1 MPFIQ
6 TASGKLHYVLEAAP
20 GNEDAPVLVMSNS
33 LGTTLDM
40 WMPQLPAFLEHFRVL
55 RYDTRGHGQS
65 EVMPGPYTIAQLGGD
80 VLALLDAL
88 QIQRAHFCGL
98 SMGGMTGM
106 WLGIHAPER
115 IDRLALCNTSAAIG
129 LPEVWNARISKVRQE
144 GVASIIDTV
153 LDRWFTPDFLAH
165 APAQVERVR
174 RMLASMSV
182 EGYVANCAAVRDMDQ
197 RTALSKIVAPTLVI
211 AGRHDKST
219 PPEHGELIA
228 RAIQG
233 AKYVALNAAHLSNW
247 EVAQAFTQSVL
258 AFMLSKESAHG

>member
-6 TASGKLHYVLEAAP
+6 TNTGQLHYQLETAA
-20 GNEDAPVLVMSNS
+20 GNENAPVLVMSNS
-33 LGTTLDM
+33 LGTHMDM
-40 WMPQLPAFLEHFRVL
+40 WLPQMPALLEHFRVL
-55 RYDTRGHGQS
+55 RYDTRGHGRS
-65 EVMPGPYTIAQLGGD
+65 DVSPGPYTIAQLGAD
-80 VLALLDAL
+80 VLTLLDQL

-106 WLGIHAPER
+106 WLGIHAPNR

-144 GVASIIDTV
+144 GMASIIDTV
-153 LDRWFTPDFLAH
+153 LERWFTPDFLAH

-174 RMLASMSV
+174 RMLADTPV

-197 RTALSKIVAPTLVI
+197 RAELPQIAATTLVI

-228 RAIQG
+228 RAIPG
-233 AKYVALNAAHLSNW
+233 AQYVVLNAAHLSNW
-247 EVAQAFTQSVL
+247 EAAQAFTQNVL
-258 AFMLSKESAHG
+258 DFLRNEKV

>member
-6 TASGKLHYVLEAAP
+6 TNTGQLHYQLETAA
-20 GNEDAPVLVMSNS
+20 GNENAPVLVMSNS
-33 LGTTLDM
+33 LGTHMDM
-40 WMPQLPAFLEHFRVL
+40 WLPQMPALLEHFRVL
-55 RYDTRGHGQS
+55 RYDTRGHGRS
-65 EVMPGPYTIAQLGGD
+65 DVSPGPYTIAQLGAD
-80 VLALLDAL
+80 VLTLLDQL

-106 WLGIHAPER
+106 WLGIHAPNR

-144 GVASIIDTV
+144 GMASIIDTV
-153 LDRWFTPDFLAH
+153 LERWFTPDFLAL

-174 RMLASMSV
+174 RMLADTPV

-197 RTALSKIVAPTLVI
+197 RAELPQIAATTLVI

-228 RAIQG
+228 RAIPG
-233 AKYVALNAAHLSNW
+233 AQYVVLNAAHLSNW
-247 EVAQAFTQSVL
+247 EAAQAFTQNVL
-258 AFMLSKESAHG
+258 DFLRNEKV